1 LYFADLPLDE
11 ALPFIKKIKN
21 GVNKVLNRDQQI
33 PLAKNI
39 PHSIIVEEEE
49 KQQYSSVVPNKLREI
64 K

>member
-1 LYFADLPLDE
+1 MYFADLPLDE

-21 GVNKVLNRDQQI
+21 GVNKVLNRDQQL